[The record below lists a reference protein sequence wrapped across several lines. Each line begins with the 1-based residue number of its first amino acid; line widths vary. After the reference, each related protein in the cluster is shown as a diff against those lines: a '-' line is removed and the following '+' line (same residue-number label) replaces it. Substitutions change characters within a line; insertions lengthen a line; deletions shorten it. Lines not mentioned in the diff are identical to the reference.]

1 MVKKGATAACVLK
14 AEMRMHKKR
23 TDTTNSRKSEE
34 TWRALTG
41 EVRRMRTSHTKGQKH
56 FFQRPSPKAR

>member
-1 MVKKGATAACVLK
+1 MVKKGATVACVLK

-23 TDTTNSRKSEE
+23 ADTTNSRKSEE

-41 EVRRMRTSHTKGQKH
+41 EVRRMSTSHTKGQKN
-56 FFQRPSPKAR
+56 FFQRSFPDVR